1 MASTPATGACGD
13 SQFGPIVSTTDCR
26 GGFDF
31 TVAFE
36 SGILNILPAAFF
48 LLPATFRLFQLYRQS
63 PKVLSSTFRLVTLA
77 VSVTFAAIQVALL
90 AIVATQHPDGGHILL
105 ASAVLDLVSA
115 LAIIILVDL
124 EHFRSI
130 RPSFLASAYLFVT
143 LLLDLGR
150 VRTAWLLP
158 DNQAYSACLAM
169 SLAVK
174 LLLLILTNTEKRK
187 WLVHTEKGHSIESV
201 SGPFSRGLFTWL
213 NGLLWK
219 GHSVLLTG
227 EGLPT
232 VHNKLLSSELSTRFA
247 DSWARCTQSGQ
258 NALLLA
264 VIKCL
269 RWEIATIAIPRL
281 CVVGFSIAQPFLI
294 VKVVTVLQQTS
305 PLSQDMGYGLIGAT
319 AIVFSGIAVSRAS
332 YEHLGYRATAMLRG
346 GLVALVFQH
355 MMDLPLGSTDES
367 SAMALLGSDM

>member
-1 MASTPATGACGD
+1 M
-13 SQFGPIVSTTDCR
+13 
-26 GGFDF
+26 
-31 TVAFE
+31 
-36 SGILNILPAAFF
+36 
-48 LLPATFRLFQLYRQS
+48 
-63 PKVLSSTFRLVTLA
+63 
-77 VSVTFAAIQVALL
+77 TFAAIQVALL

-187 WLVHTEKGHSIESV
+187 WLVRTEKGHSIESV

-258 NALLLA
+258 NALPLA

-319 AIVFSGIAVSRAS
+319 AIVFSGIAVSS
-332 YEHLGYRATAMLRG
+332 LMSNHTVKSKTYI
-346 GLVALVFQH
+346 FF
-355 MMDLPLGSTDES
+355 
-367 SAMALLGSDM
+367 